1 MGNNE
6 HKHRDYT
13 IRKKKK
19 KKLHKEKIKTTT
31 RGNDMK
37 KVQVQKQEERLTT
50 IKRKT
55 PEQRSLNQKYLTCQ
69 AKRCPGIK
77 LIFFFVA

>member
-1 MGNNE
+1 MTIGKEFGLLEVYVTLKGIISLFLVGNNE

-13 IRKKKK
+13 ISKKKK

-55 PEQRSLNQKYLTCQ
+55 PE
-69 AKRCPGIK
+69 
-77 LIFFFVA
+77 